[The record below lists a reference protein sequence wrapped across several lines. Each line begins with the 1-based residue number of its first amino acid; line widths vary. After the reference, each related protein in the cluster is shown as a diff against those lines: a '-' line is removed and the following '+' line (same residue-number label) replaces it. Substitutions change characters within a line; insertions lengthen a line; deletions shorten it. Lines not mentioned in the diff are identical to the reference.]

1 MKYQI
6 KFKKTKMWAKQFWKI
21 IECEGA
27 SRNKF
32 QNSTKTVRIVIG
44 KYYKKP
50 EERQMLTRTG
60 KQEQGILVN

>member
-6 KFKKTKMWAKQFWKI
+6 KFKKTKMWAKQFWQI

-27 SRNKF
+27 SINKF

-44 KYYKKP
+44 KYSKYSFEMHTKIYLKS
-50 EERQMLTRTG
+50 
-60 KQEQGILVN
+60 VS